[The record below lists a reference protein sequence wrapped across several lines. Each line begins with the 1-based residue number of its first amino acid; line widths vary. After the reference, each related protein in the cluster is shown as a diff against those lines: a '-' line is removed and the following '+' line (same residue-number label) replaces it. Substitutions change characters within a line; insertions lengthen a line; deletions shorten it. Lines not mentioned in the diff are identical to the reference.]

1 MARKE
6 KKMWYEK
13 TRFSLNARIDPKW
26 KEDILKEQGKS
37 FAQKLDNS
45 LAKIYGNRKKGK

>member
-6 KKMWYEK
+6 KKTWYQK
-13 TRFSLNARIDPKW
+13 IRFSLNTRIDPRW
-26 KEDILKEQGKS
+26 REYIEKEPGKS

-45 LAKIYGNRKKGK
+45 LAKIYGSRKKGK